1 MATDSGNEIAK
12 AINSFDCYSLKDQQS
27 LLTVIED
34 YFTTPDESN
43 EDIEDS
49 IEGNWVCFYNK
60 T

>member
-49 IEGNWVCFYNK
+49 IKGNWVCFYYK